1 MPARKSPDDVDAQL
15 PPPFGGR
22 LAVSINETAEALN
35 VDRDTVYKLVAEGRL
50 VMSKL
55 GRRSIIHT
63 ASILRLMQET
73 IVTPKQRYAASH
85 RTPQR

>member
-85 RTPQR
+85 RTPQQ

>member
-50 VMSKL
+50 VMSKI

-63 ASILRLMQET
+63 ASIQQLLQET
-73 IVTPKQRYAASH
+73 IVRYSVTH
-85 RTPQR
+85 RTPEH